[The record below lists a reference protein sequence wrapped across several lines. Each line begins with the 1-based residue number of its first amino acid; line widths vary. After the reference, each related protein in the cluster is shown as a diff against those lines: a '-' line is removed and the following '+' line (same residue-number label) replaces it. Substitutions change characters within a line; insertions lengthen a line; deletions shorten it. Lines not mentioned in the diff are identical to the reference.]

1 MGYYEVIG
9 GNEISGKCHIRG
21 SKNAT
26 LPILVA
32 TLLTEDEVI
41 LENCPAIEDVENTLE
56 ILKQLGCEITIEN
69 RTVTIAAKSLKNI
82 EVPIN
87 LACTMRSSILFFG
100 ALLARCG
107 VAKIPR
113 PGGCV
118 IGERPINLHV
128 DAFKKMGV
136 VISEENCILY
146 GEVKH
151 ILGYHIYLDYP
162 SVGATENI
170 LLLSV
175 LAKGT
180 TVIRNAAKEPEIVAL
195 VQFLKQCG
203 AEIYGEGT
211 ETIMIEGVKKLH
223 GTSFQLPFDR
233 IQAGTFLA
241 ASAIT
246 GGHIFLEGVAHEGMD
261 SICHVLHYMG
271 CSFRWST
278 SGLFMQAPK
287 VLYSNLEITTGPYP
301 QFSDGSVK
309 LNKIVESV
317 KLWNYIIVISVIYVM
332 KNQLQN
338 YNASSVRKDKKKS
351 NACI

>member
-1 MGYYEVIG
+1 MGYYVVKG
-9 GNEISGKCHIRG
+9 GNEISGTCHIRG

-41 LENCPAIEDVENTLE
+41 LENCPEIEDVTHTLE
-56 ILKQLGCEITIEN
+56 ILRQLGCDVTIEE
-69 RTVTIAAKSLKNI
+69 RTVTISAKNLKDV
-82 EVPIN
+82 EVPVD
-87 LACTMRSSILFFG
+87 LACKMRSSILFFG
-100 ALLARCG
+100 ALLARAG
-107 VAKIPR
+107 IAKIPR

-128 DAFKKMGV
+128 NAFKQMGV
-136 VISEENCILY
+136 VISEEDCALY
-146 GEVKH
+146 GQVKH

-180 TVIRNAAKEPEIVAL
+180 TVIYNAAKEPEIVSL
-195 VQFLKQCG
+195 VRFLKQCG

-223 GTSFQLPFDR
+223 GTCFQLPFDR
-233 IQAGTFLA
+233 IQAGSFLT
-241 ASAIT
+241 ASALT
-246 GGHIFLEGVAHEGMD
+246 GGNIFLEGVAHEGMD
-261 SICHVLHYMG
+261 AICRILEDVG
-271 CSFRWST
+271 CQFRWSP

-287 VLYSNLEITTGPYP
+287 VLYSNVKITTGPYP
-301 QFSDGSVK
+301 QFPNKSVK
-309 LNKIVESV
+309 LKATS
-317 KLWNYIIVISVIYVM
+317 
-332 KNQLQN
+332 KNL
-338 YNASSVRKDKKKS
+338 
-351 NACI
+351 

>member
-1 MGYYEVIG
+1 MGYYVVNG
-9 GNEISGKCHIRG
+9 GNEISGECHIGG

-56 ILKQLGCEITIEN
+56 ILRAVGCDVTVEH
-69 RTVTIAAKSLKNI
+69 RTVTISAKSIKNV
-82 EVPIN
+82 EVPVAY
-87 LACTMRSSILFFG
+87 ACTMRSSILFFG
-100 ALLARCG
+100 ALLARVG

-128 DAFKKMGV
+128 DAFKQMGV
-136 VISEENCILY
+136 VVSEEDFVLH
-146 GEVKH
+146 GQVKH

-180 TVIRNAAKEPEIVAL
+180 TVIYNAAKEPEIVAL

-211 ETIMIEGVKKLH
+211 GTIMIEGVTKLH
-223 GTSFQLPFDR
+223 GTCFTLPFDR
-233 IQAGTFLA
+233 IQAGTFLT
-241 ASAIT
+241 ASAMT
-246 GGHIFLEGVAHEGMD
+246 GGNIFLEGVAHEGMD
-261 SICHVLHYMG
+261 SICRVLEDVG
-271 CSFRWST
+271 CTFRWSPT
-278 SGLFMQAPK
+278 GLFMQSPK
-287 VLYSNLEITTGPYP
+287 VLYSNVSITTGPYP
-301 QFSDGSVK
+301 QFPDGAVRLK
-309 LNKIVESV
+309 RKI
-317 KLWNYIIVISVIYVM
+317 
-332 KNQLQN
+332 
-338 YNASSVRKDKKKS
+338 
-351 NACI
+351 